1 MRLRMGELSK
11 LPQEMKVQIL
21 SRLPP
26 KSLMRFKCVRR
37 SWRALISS
45 SNFAAKQVSASKD
58 NKLSS
63 TATILFK
70 RYVLDLSTERRDIV
84 LSLLDLC
91 NDDINRVDDDDNLK
105 IPLEDLHVPLS
116 MGLKRRDIWTGIEC
130 IELACHCNGIICLT
144 DYRKRV
150 VLCNPAIKE
159 FNRLPVSSLALS
171 AVEHKPQGSSTAAVG
186 FGCDLKCEEYKIVR
200 VLYTAREFH
209 DNDIVIHPPRAE
221 VYSLATKCWK
231 EIKVGDLDN
240 GSKNVWPDSTVSI
253 CFKGYLYW
261 RGHEDEKE
269 YFDVPLSYTDEDA
282 NSGGEETP
290 TFFYEDKER
299 IISFDIESE
308 TFHVMR
314 FPNGYYYYHKVFGLW
329 KDSIAVGLSWCA
341 DYQCVHIWV
350 LDSNGGAEGSW
361 INCFAIEPTVYI
373 EFQLAFVGTRGQSI
387 LVAVDKSVV
396 VLYDYITKKVK
407 YLPVNGVSLWST
419 QALFYEYSV
428 VSVKGCT
435 DCSDRNL
442 IQEA

>member
-1 MRLRMGELSK
+1 
-11 LPQEMKVQIL
+11 MKVQIL

-26 KSLMRFKCVRR
+26 KSLMRFKCVHR

-45 SNFAAKQVSASKD
+45 SNFAAKHVSASKD

-70 RYVLDLSTERRDIV
+70 RYALDLSTERRDIV
-84 LSLLDLC
+84 LSLMDLC
-91 NDDINRVDDDDNLK
+91 NDDINRVDDDDNLN
-105 IPLEDLHVPLS
+105 IPLEDLYVPLS
-116 MGLKRRDIWTGIEC
+116 MEK
-130 IELACHCNGIICLT
+130 ELF
-144 DYRKRV
+144 Y
-150 VLCNPAIKE
+150 AIKE
-159 FNRLPVSSLALS
+159 FNWLPVSSLALS

-186 FGCDLKCEEYKIVR
+186 FGCDLKCEEYKVVR
-200 VLYTAREFH
+200 VLYSAREFH

-221 VYSLATKCWK
+221 VYSLATNCWK

-282 NSGGEETP
+282 NSGGEETSN
-290 TFFYEDKER
+290 FFYEDKER

-428 VSVKGCT
+428 VSVKGYT
-435 DCSDRNL
+435 DCSDKNL
-442 IQEA
+442 I